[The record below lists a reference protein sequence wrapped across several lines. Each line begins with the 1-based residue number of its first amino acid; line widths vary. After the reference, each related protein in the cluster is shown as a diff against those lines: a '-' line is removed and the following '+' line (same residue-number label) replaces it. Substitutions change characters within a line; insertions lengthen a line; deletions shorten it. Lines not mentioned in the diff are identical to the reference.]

1 MGCLV
6 FGFFFWLLLPS
17 WVVLLFFP
25 PQSARAD
32 PFCFR
37 SKFTADTPRVAV
49 TSFPVGNTRCTSRRS
64 WRTDSLCRGAR
75 GHRRSPAGCSRP
87 RRRLHPPAWQREQ
100 QGEGV
105 SRAPRGA
112 PLLSPPPAPGCLGDH
127 PPTEPTRAPREPRPS
142 APIPSRRPPAPHP
155 RPPPPLRGRTTGGGN
170 TPPAAR
176 RAPRKAPNIPPRLGP
191 SKSPSLP

>member
-1 MGCLV
+1 MVWIFFLV
-6 FGFFFWLLLPS
+6 AAAFLGGITIPPPPPPNRLGQTRFASGQNSRLP
-17 WVVLLFFP
+17 P
-25 PQSARAD
+25 
-32 PFCFR
+32 
-37 SKFTADTPRVAV
+37 PRVAV
-49 TSFPVGNTRCTSRRS
+49 TSFPEGNTRCTSRRS

-127 PPTEPTRAPREPRPS
+127 PPTEPPREPRPS
-142 APIPSRRPPAPHP
+142 APVPSRRPPAPHP

-176 RAPRKAPNIPPRLGP
+176 RAPRKAPNIPPRRGP
-191 SKSPSLP
+191 SKGPSLP